1 MYDLQIQVLSP
12 TDAEYKGTP
21 EPVIDRDAVAEAL
34 ALIGGVLWT
43 LDSEEELWGDAEIRD
58 EFHRNGRYM
67 ADFCDQ
73 VSEEVGVPVVDGVT
87 AGVVFVDSLLRLGLR
102 TSTRSEYAS
111 PIAKEL
117 RRPGFSL

>member
-1 MYDLQIQVLSP
+1 
-12 TDAEYKGTP
+12 
-21 EPVIDRDAVAEAL
+21 
-34 ALIGGVLWT
+34 
-43 LDSEEELWGDAEIRD
+43 
-58 EFHRNGRYM
+58 
-67 ADFCDQ
+67 
-73 VSEEVGVPVVDGVT
+73 VGVPVVDGVT